1 MLKYISMGAF
11 DKEKYLKFAIDNKL
25 EVRDYKITKLQQNEI
40 FSEGIIKRIFLTKD
54 GEIDLI
60 TNSTLTKS
68 YLVLA
73 IKTEYDNLKKSSN
86 EYEQY
91 EAKARLNLINKIY
104 QSHDNNL
111 NEKYKVELNQRTIE
125 RVKNSF

>member
-1 MLKYISMGAF
+1 MSTAEEDMAEIYSLLKTNY
-11 DKEKYLKFAIDNKL
+11 KE
-25 EVRDYKITKLQQNEI
+25 
-40 FSEGIIKRIFLTKD
+40 
-54 GEIDLI
+54 
-60 TNSTLTKS
+60 
-68 YLVLA
+68 
-73 IKTEYDNLKKSSN
+73 IKTDSN
-86 EYEQY
+86 EYEKY

>member
-1 MLKYISMGAF
+1 MGAL
-11 DKEKYLKFAIDNKL
+11 DKEKLTKFATDNEL
-25 EVRDYKITKLQQNEI
+25 RIENYQITSLKQNEI

-54 GEIDLI
+54 GEINLI
-60 TNSTLTKS
+60 TNSTITKS
-68 YLVLA
+68 FLILA
-73 IKTEYDNLKKSSN
+73 VETKYKDLKKDSR
-86 EYEQY
+86 EYEKY

>member
-1 MLKYISMGAF
+1 MGAL
-11 DKEKYLKFAIDNKL
+11 DKEKFLKFASDNGL
-25 EVRDYKITKLQQNEI
+25 EVKDLKINNLKENKI

-60 TNSTLTKS
+60 TNNTLTKS
-68 YLVLA
+68 FLILA
-73 IKTEYDNLKKSSN
+73 IKTEYKELKKGSN
-86 EYEQY
+86 EYEQF
-91 EAKARLNLINKIY
+91 EAKVRLNLINKIY

-111 NEKYKVELNQRTIE
+111 NKKYKVEINQKTIQ